1 MSDKSCRLCQH
12 FRRERTGPHE
22 WLAHC
27 ALHQQDFYNADHCG
41 FYQPEPAGVSWNEE
55 NRWPFG
61 EIWYE

>member
-1 MSDKSCRLCQH
+1 
-12 FRRERTGPHE
+12 
-22 WLAHC
+22 LAHC